1 MQKEACI
8 NAARSTDANLAPLL
22 FILPVIENVIVKY
35 LLLLKKT
42 IANLP
47 LFFTYA
53 IQFHAKKVYSSVFC
67 AKICARFMQNK
78 KLFILRI
85 GRKSAYHFFVSLSIS
100 CMIYP

>member
-53 IQFHAKKVYSSVFC
+53 IQFHAKKIYFSVFC
-67 AKICARFMQNK
+67 TKICARFMQNK
-78 KLFILRI
+78 NFSFCASGANQHIIFLFPCL
-85 GRKSAYHFFVSLSIS
+85 SAA
-100 CMIYP
+100 